1 MKQPRTRRW
10 LGRGVALASASL
22 LALAA
27 AGCGAGDSN
36 GSAKTFTYWSMWQR
50 SEPQAKV
57 LKSAIKDFEH
67 DTGIDVKVEWQG
79 RDVLSKVIPALRG
92 GDVPDLIDQ
101 GYGDLTGAIVTN
113 DQYTD
118 LSDVYTRKIPGSGG
132 QTVRDVIPTK
142 YNRFIQ
148 TDDKTPF
155 FVPYEI
161 TGACMWFNAKRLPK
175 VAANPPQTWKQ
186 FTALLAKRKASGHAP
201 LALDGDI
208 GGYAAYWT
216 SIGLIRALGPD
227 GLRELAT
234 DKDASKWNQ
243 PQVRKAISNVAGLV
257 KHGDFVAG
265 YDSSKFPAIQ
275 RKWVEGKADFLLL
288 GSWAP
293 SETSKSAP
301 SGFAYRCFNYPKLAG
316 DYSVPTNAIGFA
328 VPKPAQ
334 HAKAAEKFIA
344 YFMNK
349 KRLSGISR
357 TAKNLTP
364 RTDIE
369 PPKELADLK
378 HLLDE
383 QKPSEV
389 LVGALADMPDY
400 RQKVFLPLSDKLLG
414 GGLSADEFIAQMQK
428 DQQQYWKTHD

>member
-1 MKQPRTRRW
+1 MRSRTRR
-10 LGRGVALASASL
+10 GAAMLAVGM

-27 AGCGAGDSN
+27 GCGSGGGSAD
-36 GSAKTFTYWSMWQR
+36 SAKTFTYWSMWQQ

-57 LKSAIKDFEH
+57 LKKAIKGFEH
-67 DTGIDVKVEWQG
+67 DTGIDVQVEWQG
-79 RDVLSKVIPALRG
+79 RDVLSKLIPALRS
-92 GDVPDLIDQ
+92 GDVPDLVDQ

-113 DQYTD
+113 KQYTD
-118 LSDVYTRKIPGSGG
+118 LSDVYTRTIPGSGG
-132 QTVRDVIPTK
+132 KTVRDVVPTK
-142 YNRFIQ
+142 YDRFIK
-148 TDDKTPF
+148 TDDGTPF

-161 TGACMWFNAKRLPK
+161 TGACIWYNAKRLPK
-175 VAANPPQTWKQ
+175 VASGAPQTWQ
-186 FTALLAKRKASGHAP
+186 EFTDLLAKRKASGHAP

-208 GGYAAYWT
+208 AGYAAYWT
-216 SIGLIRALGPD
+216 SIAVIRALGPN
-227 GLRELAT
+227 GLRDLAT
-234 DKDASKWNQ
+234 DKDASGWGK
-243 PQVRKAISNVAGLV
+243 PGVRDAIAGVADLV
-257 KHGDFVAG
+257 GKHYFVDG

-293 SETSKSAP
+293 SETGKSAP
-301 SGFAYRCFNYPKLAG
+301 AGFTYRCFNYPRLAD

-328 VPKPAQ
+328 VPKPAE

-349 KRLSGISR
+349 ERLSGISS

-364 RTDIE
+364 RTDIK

-378 HLLDE
+378 NLLDE

-414 GGLSADEFIAQMQK
+414 GGLTADGFIAQMKK
-428 DQQQYWKTHD
+428 DQQQYWRTHD